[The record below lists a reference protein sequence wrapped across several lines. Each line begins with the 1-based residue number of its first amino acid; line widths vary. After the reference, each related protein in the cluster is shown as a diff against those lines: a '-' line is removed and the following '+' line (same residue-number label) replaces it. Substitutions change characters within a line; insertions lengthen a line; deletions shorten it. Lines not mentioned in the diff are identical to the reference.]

1 MFNQRRLIK
10 RLGLAVM
17 LLGLFSAGLVYWS
30 GENDAKQS
38 LDREVV
44 ESDSRDDTLAF
55 EDSKTSSR
63 GTEMYL
69 GKVGVL
75 IATWLRR
82 WQELKNSQR
91 LAIMI
96 ATGSTLT
103 ALACFFGS
111 RFFASRIA
119 NSQ

>member
-17 LLGLFSAGLVYWS
+17 LFGLVSAGIVYWS

-38 LDREVV
+38 LNREIV

-63 GTEMYL
+63 GTEMYF
-69 GKVGVL
+69 GKVAVL
-75 IATWLRR
+75 FAIWLRR
-82 WQELKNSQR
+82 WQELKDSER

-103 ALACFFGS
+103 ALVC
-111 RFFASRIA
+111 FFASRIA
-119 NSQ
+119 DGR